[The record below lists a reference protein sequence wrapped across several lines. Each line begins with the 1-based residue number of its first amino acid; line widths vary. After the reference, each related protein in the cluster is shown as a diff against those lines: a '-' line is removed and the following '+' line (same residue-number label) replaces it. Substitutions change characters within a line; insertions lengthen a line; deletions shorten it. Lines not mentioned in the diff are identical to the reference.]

1 VGAYFGAT
9 ALCPQNRCPH
19 SDLAI
24 RRAKPTGKTQK
35 LFDGGGLYLEISPAG
50 GRWWRMKYRFGG
62 KEKRLAL
69 GVYPEVTLA
78 LARNRREDARRLLA
92 QGTDPG
98 QQKKDAAAAKAGLDA
113 LTFESIGREWMKGR
127 IWAPSYR
134 IKVEAWMENDVFPW
148 IGSRQAA
155 ELEAPDFL
163 SIARRME
170 RRGAIES
177 GHRVIQ
183 NCGQIM
189 RYAIASGIA
198 KRNPV
203 ADLRGALQPKPKRHY
218 AALAEPK
225 ELAPLLRAIYAY
237 QGRPVT
243 RWALALAPLVFVRP
257 GELRQAAWSEFDLDA
272 GVWVI
277 PAGRMKMRAE
287 HMVPLSR
294 QALAILREIR
304 PLTYREPAA
313 GSMATAASRYVF
325 SGRNSA
331 HRPLSENTVNTA
343 LRRMGFES
351 DQMTGHGFRAI
362 ARTILDEVLGF
373 RPDIIEHQLA
383 HAVKDPNGRAY
394 NRTTHLV
401 ERTRMMQEWADYLDR
416 LRLGDPLKIAA

>member
-1 VGAYFGAT
+1 MPP
-9 ALCPQNRCPH
+9 L

-50 GRWWRMKYRFGG
+50 GRWWRLKYRFDG

-69 GVYPEVTLA
+69 GVYPEVPLQ

-92 QGTDPG
+92 QGIDPG
-98 QQKKDAAAAKAGLDA
+98 QQKKEAAAAKAGLEA
-113 LTFESIGREWMKGR
+113 HTFGAIAQEWMKGR
-127 IWAPSYR
+127 IWAESYR
-134 IKVEAWMENDVFPW
+134 VKVEAWMANDVLPW
-148 IGSRQAA
+148 IGSRHAA

-177 GHRVIQ
+177 AHRVIQ

-189 RYAIASGIA
+189 RFAIACGLA

-203 ADLRGALQPKPKRHY
+203 ADLRGALQPKPKSHY
-218 AALAEPK
+218 AAITESR
-225 ELAPLLRAIYAY
+225 ELVPLLRAIHAY
-237 QGRPVT
+237 QGRQVT
-243 RWALALAPLVFVRP
+243 RWVLALAPLVFLRP
-257 GELRQAAWSEFDLDA
+257 GELRQAEWSEFDLDA

-277 PAGRMKMRAE
+277 PAERMKMRVE
-287 HMVPLSR
+287 HLVPLSR
-294 QALAILREIR
+294 QALAILRDVH
-304 PLTYREPAA
+304 PLTNR
-313 GSMATAASRYVF
+313 GKYVF
-325 SGRNSA
+325 PGRNSV

-351 DQMTGHGFRAI
+351 DQMTGHGFRAT

-383 HAVKDPNGRAY
+383 HTVRDPNGRAY
-394 NRTTHLV
+394 NRATHIV

-416 LRLGDPLKIAA
+416 LRDGNVVQLRPGQAA

>member
-1 VGAYFGAT
+1 MPP
-9 ALCPQNRCPH
+9 L

-24 RRAKPTGKTQK
+24 RRSKPTGKTQK

-50 GRWWRMKYRFGG
+50 GRWWRMKYRFNG

-69 GVYPEVTLA
+69 GVYPEVSLQ

-92 QGTDPG
+92 AGTDPG
-98 QQKKDAAAAKAGLDA
+98 QQKKDAAAAKAGMDA
-113 LTFESIGREWMKGR
+113 LTFGAIAREWMKGR
-127 IWAPSYR
+127 IWADSYR
-134 IKVEAWMENDVFPW
+134 VKVEAWMENDVLPW

-155 ELEAPDFL
+155 DLEAPDFL

-218 AALAEPK
+218 AAITDAK
-225 ELAPLLRAIYAY
+225 DLAPLLRAIHAY
-237 QGRPVT
+237 TGRAVT
-243 RWALALAPLVFVRP
+243 RWALALAPLVFLRP
-257 GELRQAAWSEFDLDA
+257 GELRQAEWSEFDLDA
-272 GVWVI
+272 GLWLI
-277 PAGRMKMRAE
+277 PASRMKMRTE
-287 HMVPLSR
+287 HLVPLSR
-294 QALAILREIR
+294 QAMEILREIH
-304 PLTYREPAA
+304 PLTNR
-313 GSMATAASRYVF
+313 GRFVF
-325 SGRNSA
+325 PGRNSSA
-331 HRPLSENTVNTA
+331 RPLSENTVNSA
-343 LRRMGFES
+343 LRRMGFEG
-351 DQMTGHGFRAI
+351 DQMTGHGFRAT

-394 NRTTHLV
+394 NRTTHLA
-401 ERTRMMQEWADYLDR
+401 ERTRMMQDWADYLDR
-416 LRLGDPLKIAA
+416 LRCGNVVAMLSSEAA

>member
-1 VGAYFGAT
+1 MPPEPMPP
-9 ALCPQNRCPH
+9 L

-24 RRAKPTGKTQK
+24 QRAKPSGKTQK

-50 GRWWRMKYRFGG
+50 GRWWRLKYRFGG

-92 QGTDPG
+92 QGTDPS
-98 QQKKDAAAAKAGLDA
+98 QQKKDAAAAKAGLGA

-155 ELEAPDFL
+155 DLEAPDFL

-189 RYAIASGIA
+189 RYAIASGLA
-198 KRNPV
+198 KRNPA

-225 ELAPLLRAIYAY
+225 ELAPLR
-237 QGRPVT
+237 QGLQPHH
-243 RWALALAPLVFVRP
+243 APGGADP
-257 GELRQAAWSEFDLDA
+257 DDA
-272 GVWVI
+272 GMGRLPG
-277 PAGRMKMRAE
+277 PAARGQRRADAARSGDLIVE
-287 HMVPLSR
+287 GGIEAARDRCESGGLGAEAVGSAAAACPVF
-294 QALAILREIR
+294 
-304 PLTYREPAA
+304 PAA
-313 GSMATAASRYVF
+313 GAV
-325 SGRNSA
+325 
-331 HRPLSENTVNTA
+331 TVQLGA
-343 LRRMGFES
+343 L
-351 DQMTGHGFRAI
+351 
-362 ARTILDEVLGF
+362 L
-373 RPDIIEHQLA
+373 P
-383 HAVKDPNGRAY
+383 
-394 NRTTHLV
+394 
-401 ERTRMMQEWADYLDR
+401 
-416 LRLGDPLKIAA
+416 

>member
-1 VGAYFGAT
+1 MPPEPMPP
-9 ALCPQNRCPH
+9 L

-24 RRAKPTGKTQK
+24 RRAKPSSKTQK

-50 GRWWRMKYRFGG
+50 GRWWRLKYRFGG

-92 QGTDPG
+92 QGTDPS

-155 ELEAPDFL
+155 DLEAPDFL

-189 RYAIASGIA
+189 RYAIASGLA

-225 ELAPLLRAIYAY
+225 ELAPLLRAIHAY

-257 GELRQAAWSEFDLDA
+257 GELRQAEWSEFDLEA
-272 GVWVI
+272 GVWLI
-277 PAGRMKMRAE
+277 PADRMKMRAE
-287 HMVPLSR
+287 HLVPLSR
-294 QALAILREIR
+294 QAMDILREIH
-304 PLTYREPAA
+304 PLTNR
-313 GSMATAASRYVF
+313 GRYVF
-325 SGRNSA
+325 SGRNSVQ
-331 HRPLSENTVNTA
+331 RPLSENTVNTA

-351 DQMTGHGFRAI
+351 DQMTGHGFRAT

-383 HAVKDPNGRAY
+383 HAVRDPNGRAY
-394 NRTTHLV
+394 NRTTHMA
-401 ERTRMMQEWADYLDR
+401 ERVRMMQEWADYLDR
-416 LRLGDPLKIAA
+416 LRTGNVVALRPDQAA